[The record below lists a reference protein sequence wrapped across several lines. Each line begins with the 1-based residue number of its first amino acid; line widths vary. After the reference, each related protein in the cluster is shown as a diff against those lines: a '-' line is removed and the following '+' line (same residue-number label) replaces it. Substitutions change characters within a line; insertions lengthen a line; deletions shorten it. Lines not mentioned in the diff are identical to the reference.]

1 MKRPLIAALL
11 LLSAGEGALFCTCD
25 RRSTPPRVSFS
36 RAAVTNEMAVVPGG
50 WFRMG
55 SEKGEVD
62 EKPVHRVWV
71 DSFRID
77 RFPVTN
83 AQYDVFVNETGRDK
97 PLYRDNDKCNAP
109 DQPVVGVTWADAMA
123 FCRWRS
129 AKERARFTLPTEAQW
144 EKAARG
150 EDGRM
155 YPWGNEPPDKKR
167 ATCEITEKM
176 PRVGLCELGRS
187 PYGVSDLVGNVW
199 NWCLDW
205 YDKDYYRRST
215 GRNPAGPSEGTK
227 KVVRGGN
234 WVFLGCCSGTPAYAL
249 RSSRRNGFHPSI
261 QKKSIGFRC
270 VSTGPLPAGDSIA
283 VAAAHVPTGNSN
295 E

>member
-1 MKRPLIAALL
+1 MKRIFVTVALL
-11 LLSAGEGALFCTCD
+11 FWVSGGILIVRCD
-25 RRSTPPRVSFS
+25 RQSTPGGSSIS
-36 RAAVTNEMAVVPGG
+36 RTPAVYDMVPVPAG
-50 WFRMG
+50 WFDMG
-55 SEKGEVD
+55 SDSGEVD

-71 DSFRID
+71 DSFLLD

-83 AQYDVFVNETGRDK
+83 AQYDVFTIETGHEK
-97 PLYRDNDKCNAP
+97 PLYRNNDNCNAP

-123 FCRWRS
+123 YCRWRS
-129 AKERARFTLPTEAQW
+129 EKEHGQISLPTEAQW

-150 EDGRM
+150 PDGRT
-155 YPWGNEPPDKKR
+155 YPWGNQPPDKKR

-176 PRVGLCELGRS
+176 PRVGMCELGKS

-199 NWCLDW
+199 NWCFDW
-205 YDKDYYRRST
+205 YDINYYRSSPE
-215 GRNPAGPSEGTK
+215 RNPTGSAEGTK

-249 RSSRRNGFHPSI
+249 RSSRRNGFHPGF

-270 VSTGPLPAGDSIA
+270 VASAEKP
-283 VAAAHVPTGNSN
+283 VPSN
-295 E
+295 EGAGK